1 MSVTVSQQA
10 LLRMNHAAV
19 MVAVNKSSL
28 QMDLQNLHA
37 ETPESGAIKRDEVME
52 SLCAA
57 YGFDSRAQNK
67 PFAFQNGVAVIPV
80 HGSLIN
86 RFGQCYGYVTGYNFI
101 RRQRDAAMADPD
113 VTAIVYDVN
122 SGGGEAAG
130 CFELADEA
138 FALRGTKP
146 TISVVDSACYSAAY
160 ALASTSDQV
169 VVTPTG
175 GAGSVGVYTMHVD
188 MSKMLEDWGLNI
200 TLIHAGDHKVDGHPY
215 AELPDDV
222 RADMQKSVDATYNK
236 FVESVARNRNMS
248 VEAVKATQ
256 ARCYSADDA
265 LALGLIDSVAS
276 PLEAIRAFLGGPSE
290 TSKDDESTGESLMEL
305 NEAKQAE
312 RQRVGAIIGHP
323 NAKGREAMANHLA
336 LNTDMSVED
345 AAALLAVAPVAQ
357 AEAPEKKE
365 EAADQ
370 KNEKFVAAM
379 DKDDNPN
386 IGPDGKAEET
396 VEKSGANELMEA
408 FTAATGYDFN
418 K

>member
-10 LLRMNHAAV
+10 MLRMNHAAV

-28 QMDLQNLHA
+28 QMDLQTLHA
-37 ETPESGAIKRDEVME
+37 ETPESGERKRAEVME

-57 YGFDSRAQNK
+57 YGFDSKAQNK
-67 PFAFQNGVAVIPV
+67 PFAFQDGVAIIPI

-130 CFELADEA
+130 CFELADES

-200 TLIHAGDHKVDGHPY
+200 TLIHAGEHKVDGHPY
-215 AELPDDV
+215 AELPEDV

-236 FVESVARNRNMS
+236 FVESVARNRNLS
-248 VEAVKATQ
+248 VEAVKDTQ

-290 TSKDDESTGESLMEL
+290 ASNDETTGDSLMEL

-336 LNTDMSVED
+336 LNTDMSVDD

-357 AEAPEKKE
+357 VEVVEKTE
-365 EAADQ
+365 EAAKP
-370 KNEKFVAAM
+370 KNEKFVEAM
-379 DKDDNPN
+379 NQDDHPN
-386 IGPDGKAEET
+386 VGPDGKPLESAEKT
-396 VEKSGANELMEA
+396 QANELMEA
-408 FTAATGYDFN
+408 FTAATGYDFT

>member
-10 LLRMNHAAV
+10 MLRMNHSAV
-19 MVAVNKSSL
+19 MVAVNKTSL
-28 QMDLQNLHA
+28 QMDLQTLHA
-37 ETPESGAIKRDEVME
+37 ETPESGERKRAEVME

-57 YGFDSRAQNK
+57 YGFDSKAQNK
-67 PFAFQNGVAVIPV
+67 PFAFQNGVAIIPI

-130 CFELADEA
+130 CFELADES

-160 ALASTSDQV
+160 AQASTSDQV

-188 MSKMLEDWGLNI
+188 MSKMLENWGLEI
-200 TLIHAGDHKVDGHPY
+200 TLIHAGEHKVDGHPY
-215 AELPDDV
+215 AELPEDV

-236 FVESVARNRNMS
+236 FVESVARNRNLS
-248 VEAVKATQ
+248 VEAVKDTQ

-290 TSKDDESTGESLMEL
+290 ASNDESTGGSSMDL
-305 NEAKQAE
+305 NEAKLAE
-312 RQRVGAIIGHP
+312 RQRIEAITGHA

-336 LNTDMSVED
+336 FKTDMSVDD
-345 AAALLAVAPVAQ
+345 AASLLAAAPVAQ
-357 AEAPEKKE
+357 VAEPEKKD
-365 EAADQ
+365 EAAKP
-370 KNEKFVAAM
+370 KNEKFVEAM
-379 DKDDNPN
+379 NQDDHPN
-386 IGPDGKAEET
+386 VGPDGKPLESAEKT
-396 VEKSGANELMEA
+396 QANELMEA
-408 FTAATGYDFN
+408 FTAATGYDFT

>member
-10 LLRMNHAAV
+10 MLRMNHAAV

-28 QMDLQNLHA
+28 QMDLQTLHA
-37 ETPESGAIKRDEVME
+37 ETPESGERKRAEVME

-57 YGFDSRAQNK
+57 YGFDSKAQNK
-67 PFAFQNGVAVIPV
+67 PFAFQDGVAVIPI

-86 RFGQCYGYVTGYNFI
+86 RFGQCYGYMTGYNFI
-101 RRQRDAAMADPD
+101 RRQRDAAMADPE

-130 CFELADEA
+130 CFELADES

-188 MSKMLEDWGLNI
+188 MSKMLENWGLDI
-200 TLIHAGDHKVDGHPY
+200 TLIHAGEHKVDGHPY
-215 AELPDDV
+215 AELPEDV

-236 FVESVARNRNMS
+236 FVESVARNRNLS
-248 VEAVKATQ
+248 VEAVKDTQ

-276 PLEAIRAFLGGPSE
+276 PIEAIRAFLGGHSE
-290 TSKDDESTGESLMEL
+290 ASNDETTGDSLMEL

-323 NAKGREAMANHLA
+323 NAKGREAMATHLA
-336 LNTDMSVED
+336 LNTEMSVDD
-345 AAALLAVAPVAQ
+345 AAALLAVAPVAHV
-357 AEAPEKKE
+357 EVVEKTEK
-365 EAADQ
+365 AAKP
-370 KNEKFVAAM
+370 KNEKFVKAM
-379 DKDDNPN
+379 NQDDHPN
-386 IGPDGKAEET
+386 VGPDGNTEEK
-396 VEKSGANELMEA
+396 VEKSGANELMDA
-408 FTAATGYDFN
+408 FTAATGYKFD

>member
-10 LLRMNHAAV
+10 MLRMNHAAV
-19 MVAVNKSSL
+19 MVAVNRSSL
-28 QMDLQNLHA
+28 QMDLQTLHA
-37 ETPESGAIKRDEVME
+37 ETPESGERKRAEVME

-57 YGFDSRAQNK
+57 YGFDSKAQNK
-67 PFAFQNGVAVIPV
+67 PFAFQDGVAIIPI

-130 CFELADEA
+130 CFELADES

-188 MSKMLEDWGLNI
+188 MSKMLENWGLDI
-200 TLIHAGDHKVDGHPY
+200 TLIHAGEHKVDGHPY
-215 AELPDDV
+215 AELPEDV

-236 FVESVARNRNMS
+236 FVESVARNRNLS
-248 VEAVKATQ
+248 VEAVKDTQ

-276 PLEAIRAFLGGPSE
+276 PIEAIRAFLGGPSE
-290 TSKDDESTGESLMEL
+290 ASNDETTGDSLMEL

-323 NAKGREAMANHLA
+323 NAKGREAMATHLA
-336 LNTDMSVED
+336 LNTEMSVDD
-345 AAALLAVAPVAQ
+345 AAALLAVAPVAHV
-357 AEAPEKKE
+357 EVVEKTE
-365 EAADQ
+365 EAAKP
-370 KNEKFVAAM
+370 KNEKFVEAM
-379 DKDDNPN
+379 NQDDHPN
-386 IGPDGKAEET
+386 VGPDGKPAESA
-396 VEKSGANELMEA
+396 EKTQANELMEA
-408 FTAATGYDFN
+408 FTAATGYDFT

>member
-10 LLRMNHAAV
+10 MLRMNHAAV
-19 MVAVNKSSL
+19 MVAVNKTSL
-28 QMDLQNLHA
+28 QMDLQTLHA
-37 ETPESGAIKRDEVME
+37 ETPESGERKRAEVME

-57 YGFDSRAQNK
+57 YGFDSKAQNK
-67 PFAFQNGVAVIPV
+67 PFAFQEGVAIIPI

-130 CFELADEA
+130 CFELADES

-146 TISVVDSACYSAAY
+146 TISIVDSACYSAAY

-169 VVTPTG
+169 AVTPTG

-188 MSKMLEDWGLNI
+188 ISKMLENWGLEI
-200 TLIHAGDHKVDGHPY
+200 TLIHAGEHKVDGHPY
-215 AELPDDV
+215 AELPEDV

-236 FVESVARNRNMS
+236 FVESVARNRNLS
-248 VEAVKATQ
+248 VEAVKDTQ

-290 TSKDDESTGESLMEL
+290 ASNDETTGDSLMEL

-312 RQRVGAIIGHP
+312 RQRVGAIIGHL

-336 LNTDMSVED
+336 LNTDMSVDD
-345 AAALLAVAPVAQ
+345 AAALLAVAPVAHV
-357 AEAPEKKE
+357 EVVEKTK
-365 EAADQ
+365 EAAKP
-370 KNEKFVAAM
+370 KNEKFVEAM
-379 DKDDNPN
+379 NQDDHPN
-386 IGPDGKAEET
+386 VGPDGKPLESAEKT
-396 VEKSGANELMEA
+396 QANELMEA
-408 FTAATGYDFN
+408 FTAATGYDFT

>member
-28 QMDLQNLHA
+28 QMDLQTLHA
-37 ETPESGAIKRDEVME
+37 ETPESGERKRAEVME
-52 SLCAA
+52 SLCEA
-57 YGFDSRAQNK
+57 YGFDSKAQNK
-67 PFAFQNGVAVIPV
+67 PFAFQDGVAIIPI

-130 CFELADEA
+130 CFELADES

-146 TISVVDSACYSAAY
+146 TISIVDSACYSAAY

-188 MSKMLEDWGLNI
+188 MSKMLENWGLEI
-200 TLIHAGDHKVDGHPY
+200 TLIHAGEHKVDGHPY
-215 AELPDDV
+215 AELPEDV

-236 FVESVARNRNMS
+236 FVESVARNRNLS
-248 VEAVKATQ
+248 VEAVKDTQ

-276 PLEAIRAFLGGPSE
+276 PIEAIRAFLGGPSE
-290 TSKDDESTGESLMEL
+290 ASNDETTGDSLMEL

-336 LNTDMSVED
+336 LNTDMSVDD
-345 AAALLAVAPVAQ
+345 AAALLAVAPAAQ
-357 AEAPEKKE
+357 VEVVEKTAKPE
-365 EAADQ
+365 
-370 KNEKFVAAM
+370 NEKFVEAM
-379 DKDDNPN
+379 NQDDHPN
-386 IGPDGKAEET
+386 VGPDGKPLESAEKT
-396 VEKSGANELMEA
+396 QANELMEA
-408 FTAATGYDFN
+408 FTAATGYDFT

>member
-10 LLRMNHAAV
+10 MLRMNHAAV

-28 QMDLQNLHA
+28 QMDLQALHA
-37 ETPESGAIKRDEVME
+37 ETPESGERKRAEVME

-57 YGFDSRAQNK
+57 YGFDSKAQNK
-67 PFAFQNGVAVIPV
+67 PFAFQDGVAIIPI

-130 CFELADEA
+130 CFELADES

-188 MSKMLEDWGLNI
+188 MSKMLENWGLDI
-200 TLIHAGDHKVDGHPY
+200 TLIHAGEHKVDGHPY
-215 AELPDDV
+215 AELPEDV

-236 FVESVARNRNMS
+236 FVESVARNRNLS
-248 VEAVKATQ
+248 VEAVKDTQ

-276 PLEAIRAFLGGPSE
+276 PIEAIRAFLGGPSE
-290 TSKDDESTGESLMEL
+290 ASNDETTGDSLMEL

-323 NAKGREAMANHLA
+323 NAKGREAMATHLA
-336 LNTDMSVED
+336 LNTEMSVDD
-345 AAALLAVAPVAQ
+345 AAALLAVAPVAHV
-357 AEAPEKKE
+357 EVVEKTE
-365 EAADQ
+365 EAAKP
-370 KNEKFVAAM
+370 KNDKFVEAM
-379 DKDDNPN
+379 NQDDHPN
-386 IGPDGKAEET
+386 VGPDGKPTESAEKT
-396 VEKSGANELMEA
+396 QANELMEA
-408 FTAATGYDFN
+408 FTAATGYDFT

>member
-10 LLRMNHAAV
+10 MLRMNHAAV
-19 MVAVNKSSL
+19 MVAVNKTSL
-28 QMDLQNLHA
+28 QMDLQTLHA
-37 ETPESGAIKRDEVME
+37 ETPESGERKRAEVME

-57 YGFDSRAQNK
+57 YGFDSKAQNK
-67 PFAFQNGVAVIPV
+67 PFAFQDGVAIIPI

-130 CFELADEA
+130 CFELADES

-188 MSKMLEDWGLNI
+188 MSKMLENWGLDI
-200 TLIHAGDHKVDGHPY
+200 TLIHAGEHKVDGHPY
-215 AELPDDV
+215 AELPEDV

-236 FVESVARNRNMS
+236 FVESVARNRNLS
-248 VEAVKATQ
+248 VEAVKDTQ

-276 PLEAIRAFLGGPSE
+276 PIEAIRAFLGGPSE
-290 TSKDDESTGESLMEL
+290 ASNDETTGDSLMEL

-323 NAKGREAMANHLA
+323 NAKGREAMATHLA
-336 LNTDMSVED
+336 LNTDMSVDD
-345 AAALLAVAPVAQ
+345 AAALLAVAPVAHV
-357 AEAPEKKE
+357 EVVEKTE
-365 EAADQ
+365 EAAKP
-370 KNEKFVAAM
+370 KNEKFVEAM
-379 DKDDNPN
+379 NQDDHPN
-386 IGPDGKAEET
+386 VGPDGKPTESAEKT
-396 VEKSGANELMEA
+396 QANELMEA
-408 FTAATGYDFN
+408 FTAATGYDFT

>member
-19 MVAVNKSSL
+19 MAAANKSSL

-37 ETPESGAIKRDEVME
+37 ETPESGAAKRAEVME

-57 YGFDSRAQNK
+57 YGFDSKVQNK
-67 PFAFQNGVAVIPV
+67 PFAFQNGVAVIPI

-113 VTAIVYDVN
+113 VRAIVYDVN

-130 CFELADEA
+130 CFELADES
-138 FALRGTKP
+138 FSLRGTKP

-160 ALASTSDQV
+160 AQASTSDKV

-175 GAGSVGVYTMHVD
+175 GAGSVGVYIMHVD
-188 MSKMLEDWGLNI
+188 MSKMLENRGLDI

-290 TSKDDESTGESLMEL
+290 TSNDESTGESLMEL

-336 LNTDMSVED
+336 LNTDMSVDD

-365 EAADQ
+365 EAITTT
-370 KNEKFVAAM
+370 NSKFVEAM

-386 IGPDGKAEET
+386 IGPDGKAEDK

-408 FTAATGYDFN
+408 FTAATGYEFD

>member
-10 LLRMNHAAV
+10 MLRMNHAAV

-28 QMDLQNLHA
+28 QMDLQALHA
-37 ETPESGAIKRDEVME
+37 ETPESGERKRAEVME

-57 YGFDSRAQNK
+57 YGFDSKAQNK
-67 PFAFQNGVAVIPV
+67 PFAFQDGVAIIPI

-130 CFELADEA
+130 CFELADES

-188 MSKMLEDWGLNI
+188 MSKMLENWGLNI
-200 TLIHAGDHKVDGHPY
+200 TLIHAGEHKVDGHPY
-215 AELPDDV
+215 AELPEDV

-236 FVESVARNRNMS
+236 FVESVARNRNLS
-248 VEAVKATQ
+248 VEAVKDTQ

-276 PLEAIRAFLGGPSE
+276 PIEAIRAFLGGPSE
-290 TSKDDESTGESLMEL
+290 ASNDETTGDSLMEL

-336 LNTDMSVED
+336 LNTDMSVDD
-345 AAALLAVAPVAQ
+345 AAALLAVAPVAHV
-357 AEAPEKKE
+357 EVVEKTE
-365 EAADQ
+365 EAAKP
-370 KNEKFVAAM
+370 KNEKFVEAM
-379 DKDDNPN
+379 NQDDHPN
-386 IGPDGKAEET
+386 VGPDGKPLESAEKT
-396 VEKSGANELMEA
+396 QANELMEA
-408 FTAATGYDFN
+408 FTAATGYDFT

>member
-19 MVAVNKSSL
+19 MVAANKSSL
-28 QMDLQNLHA
+28 QIDLQTLHS
-37 ETPESGAIKRDEVME
+37 ETPESGEAKRNEVME

-57 YGFDSRAQNK
+57 YGFDSSTQNK
-67 PFAFQNGVAVIPV
+67 PFAFQDGVAVIPV

-122 SGGGEAAG
+122 SGGGEASG
-130 CFELADEA
+130 CFELADES

-188 MSKMLEDWGLNI
+188 MSKMLEDWGLSV

-215 AELPDDV
+215 AALPEDV
-222 RADMQKSVDATYNK
+222 RADMQKSVDATYGK
-236 FVESVARNRNMS
+236 FVESVARNRNLS
-248 VEAVKATQ
+248 VDAVKATQ

-276 PLEAIRAFLGGPSE
+276 PIEAIRAFLSGPSE
-290 TSKDDESTGESLMEL
+290 TSNDESTGESLMEL

-336 LNTDMSVED
+336 LNTDMSADD

-357 AEAPEKKE
+357 AAAPEKKE
-365 EAADQ
+365 EATPAKTND
-370 KNEKFVAAM
+370 KFVEAM

-386 IGPDGKAEET
+386 IGPDGKTEEK
-396 VEKSGANELMEA
+396 VEKSGANELMDA
-408 FTAATGYDFN
+408 FTAATGYDFT

>member
-10 LLRMNHAAV
+10 MLRMNHAAV

-28 QMDLQNLHA
+28 QMDLQTLHA
-37 ETPESGAIKRDEVME
+37 ETPESGERKRAEVME

-57 YGFDSRAQNK
+57 YGFDSKAQNK
-67 PFAFQNGVAVIPV
+67 PFAFQDGVAIIPI

-130 CFELADEA
+130 CFELADES

-188 MSKMLEDWGLNI
+188 MSKMLENWGLDI
-200 TLIHAGDHKVDGHPY
+200 TLIHAGEHKVDGHPY
-215 AELPDDV
+215 AELPEDV

-236 FVESVARNRNMS
+236 FVESVARNRNLS
-248 VEAVKATQ
+248 VEAVKDTQ

-276 PLEAIRAFLGGPSE
+276 PIEAIRAFLGGHSE
-290 TSKDDESTGESLMEL
+290 ASNDETTGDSLMEL

-323 NAKGREAMANHLA
+323 NAKGREAMATHLA
-336 LNTDMSVED
+336 LNTEMSVDD
-345 AAALLAVAPVAQ
+345 AAALLAVAPVAHV
-357 AEAPEKKE
+357 EVVEKTE
-365 EAADQ
+365 EAAKP
-370 KNEKFVAAM
+370 KNEKFVKAM
-379 DKDDNPN
+379 NQDDHPN
-386 IGPDGKAEET
+386 VGPDGKTEEK
-396 VEKSGANELMEA
+396 VEKSGANELMDA
-408 FTAATGYDFN
+408 FTAATGYKFD

>member
-10 LLRMNHAAV
+10 MLRMNHAAV

-28 QMDLQNLHA
+28 QMDLQALHA
-37 ETPESGAIKRDEVME
+37 ETPESGERKRAEVME

-57 YGFDSRAQNK
+57 YGFDSKAQNK
-67 PFAFQNGVAVIPV
+67 PFAFQDGVAIIPI

-130 CFELADEA
+130 CFELADES

-200 TLIHAGDHKVDGHPY
+200 TLIHAGEHKVDGHPY
-215 AELPDDV
+215 AELPEDV

-236 FVESVARNRNMS
+236 FVESVARNRNLS
-248 VEAVKATQ
+248 VEAVKDTQ

-276 PLEAIRAFLGGPSE
+276 PIEAIRAFLGGHSE
-290 TSKDDESTGESLMEL
+290 ASNDETTGDSLMEL

-323 NAKGREAMANHLA
+323 NAKGREAMATHLA
-336 LNTDMSVED
+336 LNTEMSVDD
-345 AAALLAVAPVAQ
+345 AAALLAVAPVAHV
-357 AEAPEKKE
+357 EVVEKTE
-365 EAADQ
+365 EAAKP
-370 KNEKFVAAM
+370 KNEKFVEAM
-379 DKDDNPN
+379 NQDDHPN
-386 IGPDGKAEET
+386 VGPDGKPIESA
-396 VEKSGANELMEA
+396 EKSQAAELMEA
-408 FTAATGYDFN
+408 FTAATGYDFT

>member
-37 ETPESGAIKRDEVME
+37 ETPESGAVKRDEVME

-57 YGFDSRAQNK
+57 YGFDSKAQNK
-67 PFAFQNGVAVIPV
+67 PFAFQDGVAIIPI

-130 CFELADEA
+130 CFELADES

-188 MSKMLEDWGLNI
+188 MSKMLENWGLEI
-200 TLIHAGDHKVDGHPY
+200 TLIHAGEHKVDGHPY
-215 AELPDDV
+215 AELPEDV

-236 FVESVARNRNMS
+236 FVESVARNRNLS
-248 VEAVKATQ
+248 VEAVKDTQ

-290 TSKDDESTGESLMEL
+290 ASNDETTGDSLMEL

-336 LNTDMSVED
+336 LNTDMSVDD
-345 AAALLAVAPVAQ
+345 AAALLAVAPVAHV
-357 AEAPEKKE
+357 EVVEKTD
-365 EAADQ
+365 EAAKP
-370 KNEKFVAAM
+370 KNEKFVKAM
-379 DKDDNPN
+379 NQDDHPN
-386 IGPDGKAEET
+386 VGPDGKPLKSAEKT
-396 VEKSGANELMEA
+396 QANELMEA
-408 FTAATGYDFN
+408 FTAATGYDFT

>member
-10 LLRMNHAAV
+10 MLRMNHAAV

-28 QMDLQNLHA
+28 QMDLQALHA
-37 ETPESGAIKRDEVME
+37 ETPESGERKRAEVME

-57 YGFDSRAQNK
+57 YGFDSKAQNK
-67 PFAFQNGVAVIPV
+67 PFAFQDGVAVIPI

-130 CFELADEA
+130 CFELADES

-188 MSKMLEDWGLNI
+188 MSKMLENWGLNI
-200 TLIHAGDHKVDGHPY
+200 TLIHAGEHKVDGHPY
-215 AELPDDV
+215 AELPEDV

-236 FVESVARNRNMS
+236 FVESVARNRNLS
-248 VEAVKATQ
+248 VEVVKDTQ

-276 PLEAIRAFLGGPSE
+276 PIEAIRAFLGGHSE
-290 TSKDDESTGESLMEL
+290 ASNDETTGDSLMEL

-336 LNTDMSVED
+336 LNTDMSVDD
-345 AAALLAVAPVAQ
+345 AAALLAVAPVAHV
-357 AEAPEKKE
+357 EVVEKTE
-365 EAADQ
+365 EAAKP
-370 KNEKFVAAM
+370 KNEKFVEAM
-379 DKDDNPN
+379 NQDDHPN
-386 IGPDGKAEET
+386 VGPDGKPTESAEKT
-396 VEKSGANELMEA
+396 QANELMEA
-408 FTAATGYDFN
+408 FTAATGYDFT

>member
-10 LLRMNHAAV
+10 MLRMNHAAV
-19 MVAVNKSSL
+19 MVAVNKTSL
-28 QMDLQNLHA
+28 QMDLQTLHA
-37 ETPESGAIKRDEVME
+37 ETPESGERKRAEVME

-57 YGFDSRAQNK
+57 YGFDSKTQNK
-67 PFAFQNGVAVIPV
+67 PFAFQDGVAIIPI

-113 VTAIVYDVN
+113 VTAIIYDVN

-130 CFELADEA
+130 CFELADES

-200 TLIHAGDHKVDGHPY
+200 TLIHAGEHKVDGHPY
-215 AELPDDV
+215 AELPEDV

-236 FVESVARNRNMS
+236 FVESVARNRNLS
-248 VEAVKATQ
+248 VEAVKDTQ

-276 PLEAIRAFLGGPSE
+276 PIEAIRAFLGGPSE
-290 TSKDDESTGESLMEL
+290 ASNDETTGDSLMEL

-336 LNTDMSVED
+336 LNTEMSVDD

-357 AEAPEKKE
+357 VAEPEKKD
-365 EAADQ
+365 EAAKP
-370 KNEKFVAAM
+370 KNEKFVEAM
-379 DKDDNPN
+379 NQDDHPN
-386 IGPDGKAEET
+386 VGPDGKPLESAEKT
-396 VEKSGANELMEA
+396 QANELMEA
-408 FTAATGYDFN
+408 FTAATGYDFT

>member
-10 LLRMNHAAV
+10 MLRMNHAAV

-28 QMDLQNLHA
+28 QMDLQTLHA
-37 ETPESGAIKRDEVME
+37 ETPESGERKRAEVME

-57 YGFDSRAQNK
+57 YGFDSKAQNK
-67 PFAFQNGVAVIPV
+67 PFAFQDGVAIIPI

-130 CFELADEA
+130 CFELADES

-200 TLIHAGDHKVDGHPY
+200 TLIHAGEHKVDGHPY
-215 AELPDDV
+215 AELPEDV

-236 FVESVARNRNMS
+236 FVESVARNRNLS
-248 VEAVKATQ
+248 VEAVKDTQ

-276 PLEAIRAFLGGPSE
+276 PIEAIRAFLGGPSE
-290 TSKDDESTGESLMEL
+290 ASNDETTGDSLMEL

-323 NAKGREAMANHLA
+323 NAKGREAMATHLA
-336 LNTDMSVED
+336 LNTEMSVDD
-345 AAALLAVAPVAQ
+345 AAALLAVAPVAHV
-357 AEAPEKKE
+357 EVVEKTE
-365 EAADQ
+365 EAAKP
-370 KNEKFVAAM
+370 KNEKFVEAM
-379 DKDDNPN
+379 NQDDHPN
-386 IGPDGKAEET
+386 VGPDGKPLESAEKT
-396 VEKSGANELMEA
+396 QANELMEA
-408 FTAATGYDFN
+408 FTAATGYDFT

>member
-10 LLRMNHAAV
+10 MLRMNHAAV

-28 QMDLQNLHA
+28 QMDLQTLHA
-37 ETPESGAIKRDEVME
+37 ETPESGERKRAEVME

-57 YGFDSRAQNK
+57 YGFDSKAQNK
-67 PFAFQNGVAVIPV
+67 PFAFQDGVAIIPI

-130 CFELADEA
+130 CFELADES

-188 MSKMLEDWGLNI
+188 MSKMLENWGLNI
-200 TLIHAGDHKVDGHPY
+200 TLIHAGEHKVDGHPY
-215 AELPDDV
+215 AELPEDV

-236 FVESVARNRNMS
+236 FVESVARNRNLS
-248 VEAVKATQ
+248 VEAVKDTQ

-276 PLEAIRAFLGGPSE
+276 PIEAIRAFLGGHSE
-290 TSKDDESTGESLMEL
+290 ASNDETTGDSLMEL

-323 NAKGREAMANHLA
+323 NAKGREAMATYLA
-336 LNTDMSVED
+336 LNTEMSVDD
-345 AAALLAVAPVAQ
+345 AAALLAVAPVAHV
-357 AEAPEKKE
+357 EVVEKTE
-365 EAADQ
+365 EAAKP
-370 KNEKFVAAM
+370 KNEKFVKAM
-379 DKDDNPN
+379 NQDDHPN
-386 IGPDGKAEET
+386 VGPDGKTEEK
-396 VEKSGANELMEA
+396 VEKSGANELMDA
-408 FTAATGYDFN
+408 FTAATGYKFD

>member
-10 LLRMNHAAV
+10 MLRMNHAAV
-19 MVAVNKSSL
+19 MVAVNKTSL
-28 QMDLQNLHA
+28 QMDLQTLHA
-37 ETPESGAIKRDEVME
+37 ETPESGERKRAEVME

-57 YGFDSRAQNK
+57 YGFDSKAQNK
-67 PFAFQNGVAVIPV
+67 PFAFQDGVAVIPI

-130 CFELADEA
+130 CFELADES

-188 MSKMLEDWGLNI
+188 MSKMLENWGLEI
-200 TLIHAGDHKVDGHPY
+200 TLIHAGEHKVDGHPY
-215 AELPDDV
+215 AELPEDV

-236 FVESVARNRNMS
+236 FVESVARNRNLS
-248 VEAVKATQ
+248 VEAVKDTQ

-290 TSKDDESTGESLMEL
+290 ASNDETTGDSLMEL

-312 RQRVGAIIGHP
+312 RQRVGAIIGHL

-336 LNTDMSVED
+336 LNTDMSVDD
-345 AAALLAVAPVAQ
+345 AAALLAVAPVARV
-357 AEAPEKKE
+357 EVVEKTE
-365 EAADQ
+365 EAAKP
-370 KNEKFVAAM
+370 KNEKFVEAM
-379 DKDDNPN
+379 NQDDHPN
-386 IGPDGKAEET
+386 VGPDGKPLESAEKT
-396 VEKSGANELMEA
+396 QANELMEA
-408 FTAATGYDFN
+408 FTAATGYDFT

>member
-10 LLRMNHAAV
+10 MLRMNHAAV
-19 MVAVNKSSL
+19 MVAVNKTSL
-28 QMDLQNLHA
+28 QMDLQTLHA
-37 ETPESGAIKRDEVME
+37 ETPESGERKRAEVME

-57 YGFDSRAQNK
+57 YGFDSKAQNK
-67 PFAFQNGVAVIPV
+67 PFAFQNGVAIIPI

-130 CFELADEA
+130 CFELADES

-188 MSKMLEDWGLNI
+188 MSKMLENWGLEI
-200 TLIHAGDHKVDGHPY
+200 TLIHAGEHKVDGHPY

-236 FVESVARNRNMS
+236 FVESVARNRNLS
-248 VEAVKATQ
+248 VEAVKDTQ

-290 TSKDDESTGESLMEL
+290 ASNDETTGDSLMEL

-336 LNTDMSVED
+336 LNTDMSVDD
-345 AAALLAVAPVAQ
+345 AAALLAVAPVAHV
-357 AEAPEKKE
+357 EVVEKTE
-365 EAADQ
+365 EAAKP
-370 KNEKFVAAM
+370 KNEKFVEAM
-379 DKDDNPN
+379 NQDDHPN
-386 IGPDGKAEET
+386 VGPDGKPLESAEKT
-396 VEKSGANELMEA
+396 QANELMEA
-408 FTAATGYDFN
+408 FTAATGYDFT

>member
-10 LLRMNHAAV
+10 MLRMNHAAV

-28 QMDLQNLHA
+28 QMDLQTLHA
-37 ETPESGAIKRDEVME
+37 ETPESGERKRAEVME

-57 YGFDSRAQNK
+57 YGFDSKAQNK
-67 PFAFQNGVAVIPV
+67 PFAFQDGVAIIPI

-130 CFELADEA
+130 CFELADES

-188 MSKMLEDWGLNI
+188 MSKMLENWGLDI
-200 TLIHAGDHKVDGHPY
+200 TLIHAGEHKVDGHPY
-215 AELPDDV
+215 AELPEDV

-236 FVESVARNRNMS
+236 FVESVARNRNLS
-248 VEAVKATQ
+248 VEAVKDTQ

-276 PLEAIRAFLGGPSE
+276 PIEAIRAFLGGPSE
-290 TSKDDESTGESLMEL
+290 ASNDETTGDSLMEL

-323 NAKGREAMANHLA
+323 NAKGREAMATHLA
-336 LNTDMSVED
+336 LNTEMSVDD
-345 AAALLAVAPVAQ
+345 AAALLAVAPVAHV
-357 AEAPEKKE
+357 EVVEKTE
-365 EAADQ
+365 EAAKP
-370 KNEKFVAAM
+370 KNEKFVEAM
-379 DKDDNPN
+379 NQDDHPN
-386 IGPDGKAEET
+386 VGPDGKPTESAEKT
-396 VEKSGANELMEA
+396 QANELMEA
-408 FTAATGYDFN
+408 FTAATGYDFT

>member
-1 MSVTVSQQA
+1 MSMTVSQQA

-28 QMDLQNLHA
+28 QMDLQSLHA
-37 ETPESGAIKRDEVME
+37 ETPESGERKRMEVME

-57 YGFDSRAQNK
+57 YGFDSKAQNK
-67 PFAFQNGVAVIPV
+67 PFAFQNGVAVIPI

-175 GAGSVGVYTMHVD
+175 GAGSVGVYTMHID
-188 MSKMLEDWGLNI
+188 MSKMLDDWGLNI

-290 TSKDDESTGESLMEL
+290 PSNDEDTGESLMEL

-336 LNTDMSVED
+336 LNTDMSVDD

-357 AEAPEKKE
+357 ASEPEKKD
-365 EAADQ
+365 EAAKP
-370 KNEKFVAAM
+370 KNEKFVEAM
-379 DKDDNPN
+379 NRDDHPN
-386 IGPDGKAEET
+386 VGPDGKADEK
-396 VEKSGANELMEA
+396 VEKSQATELMDA
-408 FTAATGYDFN
+408 FTAATGYDFT

>member
-10 LLRMNHAAV
+10 MLRMNHSAV
-19 MVAVNKSSL
+19 MVAVNKTSL
-28 QMDLQNLHA
+28 QMDLQTLHA
-37 ETPESGAIKRDEVME
+37 ETPESGERKRAEVME

-57 YGFDSRAQNK
+57 YGFDSKAQNK
-67 PFAFQNGVAVIPV
+67 PFAFQDGVAVIPI

-130 CFELADEA
+130 CFELADES

-188 MSKMLEDWGLNI
+188 MSKMLENWGLEI
-200 TLIHAGDHKVDGHPY
+200 TLIHAGEHKVDGHPY
-215 AELPDDV
+215 AELPEDV

-236 FVESVARNRNMS
+236 FVESVARNRNLS
-248 VEAVKATQ
+248 VEAVKDTQ

-290 TSKDDESTGESLMEL
+290 ASNDETTGDSLMEL

-336 LNTDMSVED
+336 LNTDMSVDD

-357 AEAPEKKE
+357 VEVVEKTE
-365 EAADQ
+365 EAAKP
-370 KNEKFVAAM
+370 KNEKFVEAM
-379 DKDDNPN
+379 NQDDHPN
-386 IGPDGKAEET
+386 VGPDGKPLESAEKT
-396 VEKSGANELMEA
+396 QANELMEA
-408 FTAATGYDFN
+408 FTAATGYDFT

>member
-10 LLRMNHAAV
+10 MLRMNHAAV

-28 QMDLQNLHA
+28 QMDLQTLHA
-37 ETPESGAIKRDEVME
+37 ETPESGERKRAEVME

-57 YGFDSRAQNK
+57 YGFDSKAQNK
-67 PFAFQNGVAVIPV
+67 PFAFQDGVAVIPI

-130 CFELADEA
+130 CFELADES

-188 MSKMLEDWGLNI
+188 MSKMLENWGLDI
-200 TLIHAGDHKVDGHPY
+200 TLIHAGEHKVDGHPY
-215 AELPDDV
+215 AELPEDV

-236 FVESVARNRNMS
+236 FVESVARNRNLS
-248 VEAVKATQ
+248 VEAVKDTQ

-276 PLEAIRAFLGGPSE
+276 PIEAIRAFLGGPSE
-290 TSKDDESTGESLMEL
+290 ASNDETTGDSLMEL

-323 NAKGREAMANHLA
+323 NAKGREAMATHLA
-336 LNTDMSVED
+336 LNTEMSVDD
-345 AAALLAVAPVAQ
+345 AAALLAVAPVAHV
-357 AEAPEKKE
+357 EVVEKTE
-365 EAADQ
+365 EAAKP
-370 KNEKFVAAM
+370 KNEKFVEAM
-379 DKDDNPN
+379 NQDDHPN
-386 IGPDGKAEET
+386 VGPDGKPTESAEKT
-396 VEKSGANELMEA
+396 QANELMEA
-408 FTAATGYDFN
+408 FTAATGYDFT

>member
-28 QMDLQNLHA
+28 QMDLQTLHA
-37 ETPESGAIKRDEVME
+37 ETPESGERKRAEVME

-57 YGFDSRAQNK
+57 YGFDSKAQNK
-67 PFAFQNGVAVIPV
+67 PFAFQNGVAIIPI

-130 CFELADEA
+130 CFELADES

-188 MSKMLEDWGLNI
+188 MSKMLENWGLDI
-200 TLIHAGDHKVDGHPY
+200 TLIHAGEHKVDGHPY
-215 AELPDDV
+215 AELPEDV

-236 FVESVARNRNMS
+236 FVESVARNRNLS
-248 VEAVKATQ
+248 VEAVKDTQ

-276 PLEAIRAFLGGPSE
+276 PIEAIRAFLGGPSE
-290 TSKDDESTGESLMEL
+290 ASNDETTGDSLMEL

-323 NAKGREAMANHLA
+323 NAKGREAMATHLA
-336 LNTDMSVED
+336 LNTDMSVDD
-345 AAALLAVAPVAQ
+345 AAALLAVAPVAHV
-357 AEAPEKKE
+357 EVVEKTE
-365 EAADQ
+365 EAAKP
-370 KNEKFVAAM
+370 KNEKFVEAM
-379 DKDDNPN
+379 NQDDHPN
-386 IGPDGKAEET
+386 VGPDGKPTESAEKT
-396 VEKSGANELMEA
+396 QANELMEA
-408 FTAATGYDFN
+408 FTAATGYDFTR
-418 K
+418 

>member
-10 LLRMNHAAV
+10 MLRMNHAAV
-19 MVAVNKSSL
+19 MVAVNKTSL
-28 QMDLQNLHA
+28 QMDLQTLHA
-37 ETPESGAIKRDEVME
+37 ETPESGERKRAEVME

-57 YGFDSRAQNK
+57 YGFDSKAQNK
-67 PFAFQNGVAVIPV
+67 PFAFQNGVAIIPI

-130 CFELADEA
+130 CFELADES

-188 MSKMLEDWGLNI
+188 MSKMLENWGLEI
-200 TLIHAGDHKVDGHPY
+200 TLIHAGEHKVDGHPY
-215 AELPDDV
+215 AELPEDV

-236 FVESVARNRNMS
+236 FVESVARNRNLS
-248 VEAVKATQ
+248 VEAVKDTQ

-290 TSKDDESTGESLMEL
+290 ASNDETTGDSLMEL

-312 RQRVGAIIGHP
+312 RQRVGAIIGHL

-336 LNTDMSVED
+336 LNTDMSVDD
-345 AAALLAVAPVAQ
+345 AAALLAVAPVAHV
-357 AEAPEKKE
+357 EVVEKTE
-365 EAADQ
+365 EAAKP
-370 KNEKFVAAM
+370 KNEKFVEAM
-379 DKDDNPN
+379 NQDDHPN
-386 IGPDGKAEET
+386 VGPDGKPLESAEKT
-396 VEKSGANELMEA
+396 QANELMEA
-408 FTAATGYDFN
+408 FTAATGYDFT

>member
-10 LLRMNHAAV
+10 MLRMNHAAV

-28 QMDLQNLHA
+28 QMDLQTLHA
-37 ETPESGAIKRDEVME
+37 ETPESGERKRAEVME

-57 YGFDSRAQNK
+57 YGFDSKAQNK
-67 PFAFQNGVAVIPV
+67 PFAFQDGVAIIPI

-130 CFELADEA
+130 CFELADES

-200 TLIHAGDHKVDGHPY
+200 TLIHAGEHKVDGHPY
-215 AELPDDV
+215 AELPEDV

-236 FVESVARNRNMS
+236 FVESVARNRNLS
-248 VEAVKATQ
+248 VEAVKDTQ

-290 TSKDDESTGESLMEL
+290 ASNDETTGDSLMEL

-323 NAKGREAMANHLA
+323 NAKGREAMATHLA
-336 LNTDMSVED
+336 LNTEMSVDD
-345 AAALLAVAPVAQ
+345 AAALLAVAPVAHV
-357 AEAPEKKE
+357 EVVEKTE
-365 EAADQ
+365 EAAKP
-370 KNEKFVAAM
+370 KNEKFVEAM
-379 DKDDNPN
+379 NQDDHPN
-386 IGPDGKAEET
+386 VGPDGKPLESAEKT
-396 VEKSGANELMEA
+396 QANELMEA
-408 FTAATGYDFN
+408 FTAATGYDFT

>member
-10 LLRMNHAAV
+10 MLRMNHSAV

-28 QMDLQNLHA
+28 QMDLQTLHA
-37 ETPESGAIKRDEVME
+37 ETPESGERKRAEVME

-57 YGFDSRAQNK
+57 YGFDSKAQNK
-67 PFAFQNGVAVIPV
+67 PFAFQDGVAIIPI

-130 CFELADEA
+130 CFELADES

-188 MSKMLEDWGLNI
+188 MSKMLENWGLDI
-200 TLIHAGDHKVDGHPY
+200 TLIHAGEHKVDGHPY
-215 AELPDDV
+215 AELPEDV

-236 FVESVARNRNMS
+236 FVESVARNRNLS
-248 VEAVKATQ
+248 VEAVKDTQ

-276 PLEAIRAFLGGPSE
+276 PIEAIRAFLGGPSE
-290 TSKDDESTGESLMEL
+290 ASNDETTGDSLMEL

-323 NAKGREAMANHLA
+323 NAKGREAMATHLA
-336 LNTDMSVED
+336 LNTEMSVDD
-345 AAALLAVAPVAQ
+345 AAALLAVAPVAHVEVVEQ
-357 AEAPEKKE
+357 TE
-365 EAADQ
+365 EAAKP
-370 KNEKFVAAM
+370 KNEKFVEAM
-379 DKDDNPN
+379 NQDDHPN
-386 IGPDGKAEET
+386 VGPDGKPTESAEKT
-396 VEKSGANELMEA
+396 QANELMEA
-408 FTAATGYDFN
+408 FTAATGYDFT

>member
-10 LLRMNHAAV
+10 MLRMNHAAV
-19 MVAVNKSSL
+19 MVAVNKTSL
-28 QMDLQNLHA
+28 QMDLQTLHA
-37 ETPESGAIKRDEVME
+37 ETPESGERKRAEVME

-57 YGFDSRAQNK
+57 YGFDSKAQNK
-67 PFAFQNGVAVIPV
+67 PFAFQEGVAIIPI

-130 CFELADEA
+130 CFELADES

-146 TISVVDSACYSAAY
+146 TISIVDSACYSAAY

-188 MSKMLEDWGLNI
+188 ISKMLENWGLEI
-200 TLIHAGDHKVDGHPY
+200 TLIHAGEHKVDGHPY
-215 AELPDDV
+215 AELPEDV

-236 FVESVARNRNMS
+236 FVESVARNRNLS
-248 VEAVKATQ
+248 VEAVKDTQ

-290 TSKDDESTGESLMEL
+290 ASNDETTGDSLMEL

-312 RQRVGAIIGHP
+312 RQRVGAIIGHL

-336 LNTDMSVED
+336 LNTDMSVDD
-345 AAALLAVAPVAQ
+345 AAALLAVAPVAHV
-357 AEAPEKKE
+357 EVVEKTK
-365 EAADQ
+365 EAAKP
-370 KNEKFVAAM
+370 KNEKFVEAM
-379 DKDDNPN
+379 NQDDHPN
-386 IGPDGKAEET
+386 VGPDGKPLESAEKT
-396 VEKSGANELMEA
+396 QANELMEA
-408 FTAATGYDFN
+408 FTAATGYDFT

>member
-37 ETPESGAIKRDEVME
+37 ETPESGAVKRDEVME

-57 YGFDSRAQNK
+57 YGFDSKAQNK
-67 PFAFQNGVAVIPV
+67 PFAFQDGVAIIPI

-122 SGGGEAAG
+122 SCGGEAAG
-130 CFELADEA
+130 CFELADES

-200 TLIHAGDHKVDGHPY
+200 TLIHAGEHKVDGHPY

-236 FVESVARNRNMS
+236 FVESVARNRNLS
-248 VEAVKATQ
+248 VEAVKDTQ

-276 PLEAIRAFLGGPSE
+276 PIEAIRAFLGGHSE
-290 TSKDDESTGESLMEL
+290 ASNDETTGDSLMEL

-312 RQRVGAIIGHP
+312 RQRVGAIIGHL
-323 NAKGREAMANHLA
+323 NAKGREAMATHLA
-336 LNTDMSVED
+336 LNTEMSVDD
-345 AAALLAVAPVAQ
+345 AAALLAVAPVAHV
-357 AEAPEKKE
+357 EVVEKTE
-365 EAADQ
+365 EAAKP
-370 KNEKFVAAM
+370 KNEKFVEVM
-379 DKDDNPN
+379 NKDDHPN
-386 IGPDGKAEET
+386 VGPDGKPLESAEKT
-396 VEKSGANELMEA
+396 QANELMEA
-408 FTAATGYDFN
+408 FTAATGYDFT

>member
-28 QMDLQNLHA
+28 QMDLQTLHA
-37 ETPESGAIKRDEVME
+37 ETPESGERKRAEVME

-57 YGFDSRAQNK
+57 YGFDSKAQNK
-67 PFAFQNGVAVIPV
+67 PFAFQDGVAIIPI

-130 CFELADEA
+130 CFELADES

-200 TLIHAGDHKVDGHPY
+200 TLIHAGEHKVDGHPY
-215 AELPDDV
+215 AELPEDV

-236 FVESVARNRNMS
+236 FVESVARNRNLS
-248 VEAVKATQ
+248 VEAVKDTQ

-276 PLEAIRAFLGGPSE
+276 PIEAIRAFLGGPSE
-290 TSKDDESTGESLMEL
+290 ASNDETTGDSLMEL

-323 NAKGREAMANHLA
+323 NAKGREAMATHLA
-336 LNTDMSVED
+336 LNTEMPVDD
-345 AAALLAVAPVAQ
+345 AAALLAVAPVAHV
-357 AEAPEKKE
+357 EVVEKTE
-365 EAADQ
+365 EAAKP
-370 KNEKFVAAM
+370 KNEKFVEAM
-379 DKDDNPN
+379 NQDDHPN
-386 IGPDGKAEET
+386 VGPDGKPTESAEKT
-396 VEKSGANELMEA
+396 QANELMEA
-408 FTAATGYDFN
+408 FTAATGYDFT

>member
-57 YGFDSRAQNK
+57 YGFDSKAQNK
-67 PFAFQNGVAVIPV
+67 PFAFQNGVAVIPI

-101 RRQRDAAMADPD
+101 RRQRDAAMADPE

-130 CFELADEA
+130 CFELADES
-138 FALRGTKP
+138 FSLRGTKP

-160 ALASTSDQV
+160 ALASTSDEV

-175 GAGSVGVYTMHVD
+175 GAGSVGVYIMHVD
-188 MSKMLEDWGLNI
+188 VSKMLENWGIDI

-236 FVESVARNRNMS
+236 FVESVARNRNLS

-276 PLEAIRAFLGGPSE
+276 PLEAIRAFLGGHSE
-290 TSKDDESTGESLMEL
+290 ASNDETTGDSLMEL

-336 LNTDMSVED
+336 LNTDMSVDD
-345 AAALLAVAPVAQ
+345 AAALLAVAPVAHV
-357 AEAPEKKE
+357 EVVEKTE
-365 EAADQ
+365 EAAKP
-370 KNEKFVAAM
+370 KNEKFVEAM
-379 DKDDNPN
+379 NQDDHPN
-386 IGPDGKAEET
+386 VGPDGKPLESAEKT
-396 VEKSGANELMEA
+396 QANELMEA
-408 FTAATGYDFN
+408 FTAATGYDFT

>member
-10 LLRMNHAAV
+10 MLRMNHAAV
-19 MVAVNKSSL
+19 MVAVNKTSL
-28 QMDLQNLHA
+28 QMDLQTLHA
-37 ETPESGAIKRDEVME
+37 ETPESGERKRAEVME

-57 YGFDSRAQNK
+57 YGFDSKAQNK
-67 PFAFQNGVAVIPV
+67 PFAFQDGVAVIPI

-130 CFELADEA
+130 CFELADES

-188 MSKMLEDWGLNI
+188 MSKMLENWGLEI
-200 TLIHAGDHKVDGHPY
+200 TLIHAGEHKVDGHPY
-215 AELPDDV
+215 AELPEDV

-236 FVESVARNRNMS
+236 FVESVARNRNLS
-248 VEAVKATQ
+248 VEAVKDTQ

-290 TSKDDESTGESLMEL
+290 ASNDETTGDSLMEL

-336 LNTDMSVED
+336 FKTDMSVDD
-345 AAALLAVAPVAQ
+345 AAALLAVAPVARV
-357 AEAPEKKE
+357 EVVEKTE
-365 EAADQ
+365 EAAKP

-379 DKDDNPN
+379 NRDDHPN
-386 IGPDGKAEET
+386 VGQDGKPTESAEKT
-396 VEKSGANELMEA
+396 QANELMEA
-408 FTAATGYDFN
+408 FTAATGYDFT

>member
-10 LLRMNHAAV
+10 MLRMNHAAV
-19 MVAVNKSSL
+19 MVAVNKTSL
-28 QMDLQNLHA
+28 QMDLQTLHA
-37 ETPESGAIKRDEVME
+37 ETPESGERKRAEVME

-57 YGFDSRAQNK
+57 YGFDSKAQNK
-67 PFAFQNGVAVIPV
+67 PFAFQNGVAIIPI

-130 CFELADEA
+130 CFELADES

-188 MSKMLEDWGLNI
+188 MSKMLENWGLEI
-200 TLIHAGDHKVDGHPY
+200 TLIHAGEHKVDGHPY
-215 AELPDDV
+215 AELPEDV

-236 FVESVARNRNMS
+236 FVESVARNRNLS
-248 VEAVKATQ
+248 VEAVKDTQ

-290 TSKDDESTGESLMEL
+290 ASNDETTGDSVMEL

-336 LNTDMSVED
+336 LNTDMSVDD

-357 AEAPEKKE
+357 VEVVEKTE
-365 EAADQ
+365 EAAKP
-370 KNEKFVAAM
+370 KNEKFVEAM
-379 DKDDNPN
+379 NQDDHPN
-386 IGPDGKAEET
+386 VGPDGKPLESAEKT
-396 VEKSGANELMEA
+396 QANELMEA
-408 FTAATGYDFN
+408 FTAATGYDFT

>member
-28 QMDLQNLHA
+28 QMDLQTLHA
-37 ETPESGAIKRDEVME
+37 ETPESGERKRAEVME

-57 YGFDSRAQNK
+57 YGFDSKAQNK
-67 PFAFQNGVAVIPV
+67 PFAFQDGVAIIPI

-130 CFELADEA
+130 CFELADES

-200 TLIHAGDHKVDGHPY
+200 TLIHEGEHKVDGHPY
-215 AELPDDV
+215 AELPEDV

-236 FVESVARNRNMS
+236 FVESVARNRNLS
-248 VEAVKATQ
+248 VEAVKDTQ

-276 PLEAIRAFLGGPSE
+276 PIEAIRAFLGGHSE
-290 TSKDDESTGESLMEL
+290 ASNDETTGDSLMEL

-323 NAKGREAMANHLA
+323 NAKGREAMATYLA
-336 LNTDMSVED
+336 LNTEMSVDD
-345 AAALLAVAPVAQ
+345 AAALLAVAPVAHV
-357 AEAPEKKE
+357 EVVEKTE
-365 EAADQ
+365 EAAKP
-370 KNEKFVAAM
+370 KNEKFVKAM
-379 DKDDNPN
+379 NQDDHPN
-386 IGPDGKAEET
+386 VGPDGKTEEK
-396 VEKSGANELMEA
+396 VEKSGANELMDA
-408 FTAATGYDFN
+408 FTAATGYKFD

>member
-10 LLRMNHAAV
+10 MLRMNHAAV

-28 QMDLQNLHA
+28 QMDLQALHA
-37 ETPESGAIKRDEVME
+37 ETPESGERKRAEVME

-57 YGFDSRAQNK
+57 YGFDSKAQNK
-67 PFAFQNGVAVIPV
+67 PFAFQDGVAIIPI

-101 RRQRDAAMADPD
+101 RRQRDAAMADPE

-130 CFELADEA
+130 CFELADES

-188 MSKMLEDWGLNI
+188 MSKMLEDRGLNI
-200 TLIHAGDHKVDGHPY
+200 TLIYAGEHKVDGHPY
-215 AELPDDV
+215 AELPEDV

-236 FVESVARNRNMS
+236 FVESVARNRNLS
-248 VEAVKATQ
+248 VEAVKDTQ

-276 PLEAIRAFLGGPSE
+276 PIEAIRAFLGGPSE
-290 TSKDDESTGESLMEL
+290 ASNDETTGDSLMEL

-336 LNTDMSVED
+336 LNTDMSVDD
-345 AAALLAVAPVAQ
+345 AAALLAVAPVARV
-357 AEAPEKKE
+357 EVVEKTE
-365 EAADQ
+365 EAAKP
-370 KNEKFVAAM
+370 KNEKFVKAM
-379 DKDDNPN
+379 NQDDHPN
-386 IGPDGKAEET
+386 VGPDGKTEEK
-396 VEKSGANELMEA
+396 VEKSGANELMDA
-408 FTAATGYDFN
+408 FTAATGYKFD

>member
-10 LLRMNHAAV
+10 MLRMNHAAV
-19 MVAVNKSSL
+19 MVAVNKTSL
-28 QMDLQNLHA
+28 QMDLQTLHA
-37 ETPESGAIKRDEVME
+37 ETPESGERKRAEVME

-57 YGFDSRAQNK
+57 YGFDSKAQNK
-67 PFAFQNGVAVIPV
+67 PFAFQDGVAIIPI

-130 CFELADEA
+130 CFELADES

-188 MSKMLEDWGLNI
+188 MSKMLENWGLEI
-200 TLIHAGDHKVDGHPY
+200 TLIHAGEHKVDGHPY
-215 AELPDDV
+215 AELPEDV

-236 FVESVARNRNMS
+236 FVESVARNRNLS
-248 VEAVKATQ
+248 VEAVKDTQ

-290 TSKDDESTGESLMEL
+290 ASNDETTGDSLMEL

-323 NAKGREAMANHLA
+323 NAKGREAMATHLA
-336 LNTDMSVED
+336 LNTEMSVDD
-345 AAALLAVAPVAQ
+345 AAALLAVAPVAHV
-357 AEAPEKKE
+357 EVVEKTE
-365 EAADQ
+365 EAAKP
-370 KNEKFVAAM
+370 KNEKFVEAM
-379 DKDDNPN
+379 NQDDHPN
-386 IGPDGKAEET
+386 VGPDGKPLESAEKT
-396 VEKSGANELMEA
+396 QANELMEA
-408 FTAATGYDFN
+408 FTAATGYDFT

>member
-10 LLRMNHAAV
+10 MLRMNHAAV
-19 MVAVNKSSL
+19 MVAVNKTSL
-28 QMDLQNLHA
+28 QMDLQTLHA
-37 ETPESGAIKRDEVME
+37 ETPESGERKRAEVME

-57 YGFDSRAQNK
+57 YSFDSKAQNK
-67 PFAFQNGVAVIPV
+67 PFAFQNGVAIIPI

-130 CFELADEA
+130 CFELADES

-188 MSKMLEDWGLNI
+188 MSKMLENWGLEI
-200 TLIHAGDHKVDGHPY
+200 TLIHAGEHKVDGHPY
-215 AELPDDV
+215 AELPEDV

-236 FVESVARNRNMS
+236 FVESVARNRNLS
-248 VEAVKATQ
+248 VEAVKDTQ

-290 TSKDDESTGESLMEL
+290 ASNDETTGDSLMEL

-336 LNTDMSVED
+336 LNTDMSVDD
-345 AAALLAVAPVAQ
+345 AAALLAVAPVAHV
-357 AEAPEKKE
+357 EVVEKTE
-365 EAADQ
+365 EAAKP
-370 KNEKFVAAM
+370 KNEKFVEAM
-379 DKDDNPN
+379 NQDDHPN
-386 IGPDGKAEET
+386 VGPDGKPLESAEKT
-396 VEKSGANELMEA
+396 QANELMEA
-408 FTAATGYDFN
+408 FTAATGYDFT

>member
-28 QMDLQNLHA
+28 QMDLQTLHA
-37 ETPESGAIKRDEVME
+37 ETPESGERKRAEVME

-57 YGFDSRAQNK
+57 YGFDSKAQNK
-67 PFAFQNGVAVIPV
+67 PFAFQNGVAIIPI

-130 CFELADEA
+130 CFELADES

-200 TLIHAGDHKVDGHPY
+200 TLIHAGEHKVDGHPY
-215 AELPDDV
+215 AELPEDV

-236 FVESVARNRNMS
+236 FVESVARNRNLS
-248 VEAVKATQ
+248 VEAVKDTQ

-276 PLEAIRAFLGGPSE
+276 PIEAIRAFLGGPSE
-290 TSKDDESTGESLMEL
+290 ASNDETTGDSLMEL

-323 NAKGREAMANHLA
+323 NAKGREAMATHLA
-336 LNTDMSVED
+336 LNTEMSVDD
-345 AAALLAVAPVAQ
+345 AAALLAVAPVAHV
-357 AEAPEKKE
+357 EVVEKTE
-365 EAADQ
+365 EAAKP
-370 KNEKFVAAM
+370 KNEKFVEAM
-379 DKDDNPN
+379 NQDDHPN
-386 IGPDGKAEET
+386 VGPDGKPTESAEKT
-396 VEKSGANELMEA
+396 QANELMEA
-408 FTAATGYDFN
+408 FTAATGYDFT

>member
-67 PFAFQNGVAVIPV
+67 PFAFQNGVAVIPI

-290 TSKDDESTGESLMEL
+290 ASNDETTGDSLMEL

-336 LNTDMSVED
+336 LNTDMSVDD

-357 AEAPEKKE
+357 VEVVEKTE
-365 EAADQ
+365 EAAKP
-370 KNEKFVAAM
+370 KNEKFVEAM
-379 DKDDNPN
+379 NQDDHPN
-386 IGPDGKAEET
+386 VGPDGKPLESAEKT
-396 VEKSGANELMEA
+396 QANELMEA
-408 FTAATGYDFN
+408 FTAATGYDFT